1 MVGLLALASGC
12 FSNPL
17 PQARSEPFALP
28 TALSSPYK
36 DLALGLILSDNA
48 KNAVQYAKQY
58 SQTYQGHALAVDAA
72 GKVFED
78 IVAMF
83 LRQFKTVAKL
93 EKVEDAKARHV
104 DVVAVLDVYLEFPS
118 PSNPE
123 DNVRIN
129 MGAKFL
135 TTDNTPIDV
144 ATTESVS
151 TSSWSARVADHI
163 QSVSRD
169 AIRKLE
175 TTISG
180 SVKLAEFSKA
190 KSVTMVA
197 AKSQAPPVAGGPAAR
212 VIPSDIDNPLFDTA
226 ARIMGDS
233 DVAVIIGVE
242 KYQDLPASDFST
254 KDAKLVKDYLASLGV
269 RERNI
274 ELLLN
279 ERATQSSIR
288 KAIESWLPNRVKKDS
303 RVFVYYSGHG
313 APDPASGEA
322 YVVPH
327 DGDPNYLS
335 TTGYPLKTLYE
346 KLGALPAGEVVV
358 VLDAC
363 FSGAGGRSVLAK
375 GARPL
380 VLIKEGPA
388 LAPNLAVLAATQGT
402 QISTS
407 SPEKGHGI
415 LTYYFLKAIKDGKK
429 DLAEIYSVI
438 RPLVEDEAKL
448 LNVSQTPSLTPDPS
462 RLQGRFRLRK

>member
-1 MVGLLALASGC
+1 MKSIALALLVGLLALASGC

-58 SQTYQGHALAVDAA
+58 AQTYQGHALAVDAA

-197 AKSQAPPVAGGPAAR
+197 AKSQAPPAAGGPAAR

-274 ELLLN
+274 
-279 ERATQSSIR
+279 
-288 KAIESWLPNRVKKDS
+288 
-303 RVFVYYSGHG
+303 
-313 APDPASGEA
+313 
-322 YVVPH
+322 
-327 DGDPNYLS
+327 
-335 TTGYPLKTLYE
+335 
-346 KLGALPAGEVVV
+346 
-358 VLDAC
+358 
-363 FSGAGGRSVLAK
+363 
-375 GARPL
+375 
-380 VLIKEGPA
+380 
-388 LAPNLAVLAATQGT
+388 
-402 QISTS
+402 
-407 SPEKGHGI
+407 
-415 LTYYFLKAIKDGKK
+415 
-429 DLAEIYSVI
+429 
-438 RPLVEDEAKL
+438 
-448 LNVSQTPSLTPDPS
+448 
-462 RLQGRFRLRK
+462 